1 MSRAGGSATLSGVEY
16 QVLYTAFRF
25 AEAILEEG
33 IVSLCAEAHHEVLPI
48 LADRPVFL
56 AQKPAVDDLLVIH
69 QSGLAEYISLK
80 YRGSHATWD
89 VKQLRDRGIWADFLK
104 QHEQR
109 PDARL
114 LLVTQTPIDPTL
126 ALCLERAKTA
136 TLDLLEHDLGPAAFK
151 LFNTIE
157 DILRSLVTSG
167 ITRAAV
173 LRFLWQVEL
182 IIAPAAYLEELLL
195 LRLRPYTADATAA
208 KNSLLALALRAGAG
222 SREFTP
228 SGIRAELT
236 RQGQP
241 LILPAAAAE
250 VMAQLQVVSAT
261 LTAVPATIGVA
272 PPHHIARPEL
282 LDLLEWIRTPL
293 PARLPGQTDSALR
306 SRVII
311 GGAGVGKTVLLRDLC
326 LAAQALHMPVL
337 GLKADRT
344 KGKSKGELLQEI
356 QLTGLQHPLQPALAT
371 AATPE
376 RPAVVIIDQLDAL
389 SMCLSIDH
397 RYLNSYT
404 ELIADLARLPYV
416 RLVLS
421 CRTFDLQHDPELEL
435 IRQAP
440 QVEVPLLSLEQV
452 DAALRAAQVVP
463 TPTLA
468 GLAPALQE
476 LLRVPLH
483 LYLYCALDDEARS
496 GAPISSVQGLY
507 ERLIDHYLINRTRLP
522 AGITANRIKSYLTNM
537 AQAMQKGQTLTLAK
551 FLYKDADE
559 ETFQYLSSRGIL
571 AETGRGGQQVAFF
584 HQSFY
589 EYLFARHF
597 VLSGQPLAGFVLQ
610 SGQGLYQRSLI
621 QQVLSYLRNVDITA
635 YSTAFQQLLSHE
647 RCRAH
652 IKLLLTQYLASQ
664 SQPYNEEHAI
674 AHAYILT
681 DVLLLPAFLEV
692 VHSRAWLNWLVM
704 PAIFHLLMPAPI
716 PLDHGPGGHAIF
728 WRLAA
733 YAPDLAL
740 QQVYALPDSAYK
752 LDWIRQV
759 LSTIKA
765 FDHPLFPS
773 LFEQVFTAETL
784 GHQQFWFWHILKDA
798 SATLPEWVAQKT
810 YEQLAHWPDMTRGD
824 AQHEDHMQSETF
836 KSLYKAAPA
845 VCFALCSSLLRTWI
859 KQANHARNPDFGF
872 HRSKYP
878 LITPPYFLHRMDR
891 DLPEPHNAP
900 EAVRHYL
907 ETFLAAQAALSAS
920 PYHKLLAKWLH
931 SRQEILFRHALAAVA
946 ASPSAFIAPLV
957 RLFSKP
963 GWLAMASRR
972 SWIGYTALTLFPIVW
987 DAASL
992 EQRSQLAAALVSN
1005 DTLIEERYDENG
1017 QRKVLKRFGFVT
1029 QRFLLA
1035 LTTHRLS
1042 GFTKLEEL
1050 HKQLSGKWNNI
1061 PNEKPRPSGKVI
1073 TGGDPSPAEH
1083 WKIEAITPACWL
1095 KALRKYR
1102 DKQYDFWHQSGTYDG
1117 LCRQL
1122 GELIEAKP
1130 TDWQPMLQYLL
1141 NKQDES
1147 VERLLPAFYRA
1158 APSLAAP
1165 LIDQALQAGLLTA
1178 EVVRHLRRHEVDAAG
1193 KKVEALP
1200 TDIRADLAEI
1210 RTKLDS
1216 VPTSSDDKEEPKLLM
1231 QALRAPGGSAV
1242 YNLLSE
1248 KLPVEVI
1255 SEVIEL
1261 LHTVALRG
1269 SLYVRAA
1276 AVHYVALLLN
1286 VQVPPEQVV
1295 ALFLKLVGTD
1305 YQLLAPGLWSLQ
1317 YLIWRDKDAFLKL
1330 FAHALATEQARKSI
1344 TQLLTVQWGHNEPG
1358 AYKLLVQLWEINPDL
1373 RATSLNQLR
1382 EGYVEWPNK
1391 QLIFSAFAHFLS
1403 GPLTEKMRR
1412 SYDSLFVHLLVE
1424 DFDRVYPLLPPYL
1437 AICASDTGRE
1447 YHFVVEYLAKNIKY
1461 HPVEC
1466 IAALDMLFSQIPV
1479 TRNYFAAKKALEV
1492 LIEGYTRLPHHS
1504 LGNADAEAALDLFDK
1519 LLARPDCRTDLDK
1532 ALSQVQ
1538 SAR

>member
-1 MSRAGGSATLSGVEY
+1 MSRAGGAATLSGVAY

-25 AEAILEEG
+25 AEAITEEG
-33 IVSLCAEAHHEVLPI
+33 IVSLCAEAHHDVLPI
-48 LADRPVFL
+48 LVDGPIFL
-56 AQKPAVDDLLVIH
+56 AQKPAIDDLLVVH
-69 QSGLAEYISLK
+69 QCGLTEYISLK

-104 QHEQR
+104 QHEQQ

-136 TLDLLEHDLGPAAFK
+136 TLDLLEHDLGPAASK

-157 DILRSLVTSG
+157 EILRMLATSD

-173 LRFLWQVEL
+173 LRFLQQVEL
-182 IIAPAAYLEELLL
+182 IIAPATYLEELLL
-195 LRLRPYTADATAA
+195 LRLRPYTADATVA
-208 KNSLLALALRAGAG
+208 KNILLALALRAGAG
-222 SREFTP
+222 SLEFTP
-228 SGIRAELT
+228 NHIRAELT
-236 RQGQP
+236 EQGQP

-250 VMAQLQVVSAT
+250 VMTQLQVVSTT

-282 LDLLEWIRTPL
+282 YDLLEWIRTPL
-293 PARLPGQTDSALR
+293 PTRQPGQTDSALR

-326 LAAQALHMPVL
+326 LAAQTLHMPVL

-371 AATPE
+371 VATPE

-397 RYLNSYT
+397 SYLNSYT
-404 ELIADLARLPYV
+404 ELIADLAQLPNV

-440 QVEVPLLSLEQV
+440 QIEVPLLSLAQV
-452 DAALRAAQVVP
+452 GAALQAAQVA
-463 TPTLA
+463 PTLA
-468 GLAPALQE
+468 GLAPVLQE

-483 LYLYCALDDEARS
+483 LYLYCALDDEARG

-507 ERLIDHYLINRTRLP
+507 ERLIDHFLINRTRLP
-522 AGITANRIKSYLTNM
+522 AGIDAGRIKSYLTNM

-559 ETFQYLSSRGIL
+559 EAFQYLSSRGIL
-571 AETGRGGQQVAFF
+571 AETGRAGQQVTFF

-610 SGQGLYQRSLI
+610 SGQDLYQRSLV

-635 YSTAFQQLLSHE
+635 YGTALQQLLSGE
-647 RCRAH
+647 RCRTH

-664 SQPYNEEHAI
+664 SQPYDEERSI
-674 AHAYILT
+674 AHAHILT
-681 DVLLLPAFLEV
+681 DALLLPAFLEV
-692 VHSRAWLNWLVM
+692 VCGRAWLSWLVT
-704 PAIFHLLMPAPI
+704 PTIFYLLVPAPI

-728 WRLAA
+728 WRLAQ

-740 QQVYALPDSAYK
+740 QQVHALPDSTYK

-765 FDHPLFPS
+765 FDHALFPS
-773 LFEQVFTAETL
+773 LFEQAFTAETL
-784 GHQQFWFWHILKDA
+784 MQQQFWFWHILKDA
-798 SATLPEWVAQKT
+798 SATLPEWVARKT
-810 YEQLAHWPDMTRGD
+810 YEQLAHWPDLTRAD

-836 KSLYKAAPA
+836 KSLYKASPA

-859 KQANHARNPDFGF
+859 KDANQARNPDFVF
-872 HRSKYP
+872 YRSKYP

-900 EAVRHYL
+900 EAVRHYI
-907 ETFLAAQAALSAS
+907 ETFLAEQATLPAS

-946 ASPSAFIAPLV
+946 ASPAVFITPLV

-972 SWIGYTALTLFPIVW
+972 GWIGYTALTLFPAIW

-992 EQRSQLAAALVSN
+992 EQRSQLAAALLSN

-1017 QRKVLKRFGFVT
+1017 QRKVLKQFGFVT

-1050 HKQLSGKWNNI
+1050 HKQLSGKWSNI
-1061 PNEKPRPSGKVI
+1061 PNEKPRPSGRVV

-1083 WKIEAITPACWL
+1083 WKIEAITSACWL

-1102 DKQYDFWHQSGTYDG
+1102 NKPNDFWQRGGTYDG

-1122 GELIEAKP
+1122 GELIKSSPA
-1130 TDWQPMLQYLL
+1130 DWQPLLQHLL
-1141 NKQDES
+1141 DKQDES

-1158 APSLAAP
+1158 APTLAAP
-1165 LIDQALQAGLLTA
+1165 LIDQALQVGLLTA
-1178 EVVRHLRRHEVDAAG
+1178 EVVRHLRRHEVDTAG

-1216 VPTSSDDKEEPKLLM
+1216 LPTSFNDKEEPELLM

-1248 KLPVEVI
+1248 KLPVEVVL
-1255 SEVIEL
+1255 EVVEL
-1261 LHTVALRG
+1261 LHTIAVQG

-1286 VQVPPEQVV
+1286 AQVPPEQVV

-1317 YLIWRDKDAFLKL
+1317 YLIWRDKDAFLRL
-1330 FAHALATEQARKSI
+1330 FSHALATEQARKPI
-1344 TQLLTVQWGHNEPG
+1344 TKLLTVQWGHNEPG
-1358 AYKLLVQLWEINPDL
+1358 AYELLVQLWEIDPNL

-1382 EGYVEWPNK
+1382 EGSEDWPDK
-1391 QLIFSAFAHFLS
+1391 QLLFSTFSRFLS
-1403 GPLTEKMRR
+1403 GPLTDKMRR
-1412 SYDSLFVHLLVE
+1412 SYDSLFVHLPVE

-1461 HPVEC
+1461 HPVKC
-1466 IAALDMLFSQIPV
+1466 IAALDTLFSQIPV
-1479 TRNYFAAKKALEV
+1479 TRSYFAAKKALEV
-1492 LIEGYTRLPHHS
+1492 LIEAYTRLPHHA

>member
-16 QVLYTAFRF
+16 QVLYTASRF
-25 AEAILEEG
+25 AEAIIEEG

-48 LADRPVFL
+48 LADGPVFL

-114 LLVTQTPIDPTL
+114 RLVTQTPIDPTL
-126 ALCLERAKTA
+126 ALCLERVKTA
-136 TLDLLEHDLGPAAFK
+136 TLDLLEHDLGAAALK

-157 DILRSLVTSG
+157 DILHTLITSG
-167 ITRAAV
+167 MTRAAV
-173 LRFLWQVEL
+173 LRFLRQVEL
-182 IIAPAAYLEELLL
+182 VIAPAAYLEELLL
-195 LRLRPYTADATAA
+195 LRLRPYTVDATAA

-241 LILPAAAAE
+241 LILPAAAE
-250 VMAQLQVVSAT
+250 VMAQLQVVSTT
-261 LTAVPATIGVA
+261 LTAVQATIGVA
-272 PPHHIARPEL
+272 PPHHIIRPEL
-282 LDLLEWIRTPL
+282 LDLLEWIKTPL

-356 QLTGLQHPLQPALAT
+356 QLTGLQHPLQPALA
-371 AATPE
+371 AIATPE

-404 ELIADLARLPYV
+404 ELIADLAQLPYV

-452 DAALRAAQVVP
+452 GAALQAAQVAP
-463 TPTLA
+463 THTLA

-522 AGITANRIKSYLTNM
+522 AGITASRIKSYLTNM

-551 FLYKDADE
+551 FSYKDADE

-571 AETGRGGQQVAFF
+571 AETGRGGQQVVFF

-635 YSTAFQQLLSHE
+635 YGTAFQQLLSHE
-647 RCRAH
+647 RCRTH
-652 IKLLLTQYLASQ
+652 IRLLLTQYLASQ
-664 SQPYNEEHAI
+664 SQPYDEEYVI

-681 DVLLLPAFLEV
+681 DGLLLPAFLEV
-692 VHSRAWLNWLVM
+692 VHSRAWLNWLVT
-704 PAIFHLLMPAPI
+704 PAIFHLLIPAPI

-740 QQVYALPDSAYK
+740 QQVYALPDSTYK
-752 LDWIRQV
+752 IDWIRQV
-759 LSTIKA
+759 LCTIKA

-773 LFEQVFTAETL
+773 LFEQVFSAETL

-810 YEQLAHWPDMTRGD
+810 YEQLAHWPDMTRAH

-845 VCFALCSSLLRTWI
+845 VCFALCSNLLRTWI
-859 KQANHARNPDFGF
+859 KQANHARNPAFGF

-891 DLPEPHNAP
+891 DLTEPHNAP

-907 ETFLAAQAALSAS
+907 ETFLAAQAALPAS

-946 ASPSAFIAPLV
+946 ASPAAFITPLV

-963 GWLAMASRR
+963 GWLAAAARR
-972 SWIGYTALTLFPIVW
+972 GRIGYDSLTLFPAVW
-987 DAASL
+987 DAASSA
-992 EQRSQLAAALVSN
+992 QRHQLAAALASRV
-1005 DTLIEERYDENG
+1005 TLIDEQIYDKDS
-1017 QRKVLKRFGFVT
+1017 QRKVFNGFGYAT
-1029 QRFLLA
+1029 QRFLIA
-1035 LTTHRLS
+1035 LTPARLS
-1042 GFTKLEEL
+1042 EFTEIAQL
-1050 HKQLSGKWNNI
+1050 HNQLSRKWGDI
-1061 PNEKPRPSGKVI
+1061 PNEKPRASGRI
-1073 TGGDPSPAEH
+1073 TSGDPSPAEH
-1083 WKIEAITPACWL
+1083 WKVEVITLAGWL
-1095 KALRKYR
+1095 KALRKHR
-1102 DKQYDFWHQSGTYDG
+1102 NKPNDFWQRGGTYDG
-1117 LCRQL
+1117 LCQQL
-1122 GELIEAKP
+1122 GKLIEASP
-1130 TDWQPMLQYLL
+1130 TNWQPLLQYLL
-1141 NKQDES
+1141 DKQDES
-1147 VERLLPAFYRA
+1147 VEKLLPAFYRA
-1158 APSLAAP
+1158 APTLAAP
-1165 LIDQALQAGLLTA
+1165 LMDRALQAGLITA

-1193 KKVEALP
+1193 KKVEALA

-1216 VPTSSDDKEEPKLLM
+1216 VPTSSDDKEEPELLM

-1248 KLPVEVI
+1248 KLPAEVI
-1255 SEVIEL
+1255 PEIIEL

-1286 VQVPPEQVV
+1286 AQVPPEQVV
-1295 ALFLKLVGTD
+1295 ALFLKLVGTN

-1330 FAHALATEQARKSI
+1330 FSHALATEQARKSI

-1358 AYKLLVQLWEINPDL
+1358 AYELLVQLWEINSDL

-1382 EGYVEWPNK
+1382 EGYAEWPNK
-1391 QLIFSAFAHFLS
+1391 QLIFNAFSQFLS

-1412 SYDSLFVHLLVE
+1412 SYDSLFVHLPVE
-1424 DFDRVYPLLPPYL
+1424 DFDRVYPVLPPYL

-1447 YHFVVEYLAKNIKY
+1447 YHFVVEYLAKNIKC

-1466 IAALDMLFSQIPV
+1466 IAALDTLFSQIPV

-1492 LIEGYTRLPHHS
+1492 LIEAYTRLPHHS
-1504 LGNADAEAALDLFDK
+1504 FGNADAEAALDLFDK